1 MFKIK
6 SIYLLL
12 ILLCVSTV
20 SAATVSNFSTGQS
33 SLVSIPFIG
42 SNTSTTFQ
50 IYKYATINS
59 SYFNLTGV
67 APINNLGFES
77 GNTNE
82 WNFVGDG
89 GVTNTLPAYILST
102 YIWSGTYYFDS
113 FVETTGGCDSGYLN
127 RILYKSNQSELTIL
141 AYANYHYRIGG
152 TSPLNYSDFDLSLY
166 NETAKVATLYSNNV
180 SSEYSSNITI
190 NLNLSA
196 YQGNVFTLNLTQNA
210 CTPSGAGTWYS
221 DFLIDIAHTSNV
233 TANING
239 GSNFYNSNGYFTS
252 TNITTNFTSQLQTYL
267 NSCTMDSNGLCLVPL
282 NISSQTPGLIN
293 LTNLNITYSFQ
304 AGLLTRVRNADTNGL
319 INGTQLILSN
329 TTTQYTTII
338 NYSGNDTVFLP
349 LSVIPSGSVTLTYSA
364 TGYDT
369 ATYNLVLDNISVANL
384 TAFLQNNTAANA
396 ISVTILVRNT
406 NNVQIENALVEIY
419 RSINGTYMLVGQDY
433 TDGTGQITAVLD
445 STLLYSLQISKSGYN
460 TRNQTLNPVSSLVTI
475 TLSSA
480 VSAVPETPL
489 QNLYWLL
496 EPDLIS
502 TQIQPFS
509 LTINT
514 TTNSLEWYNVT
525 LVMNNGTV
533 LNTTSG
539 SNSNGGKITITYNVS
554 KLYNALSNQTII
566 LKGYFKKVNQSQ
578 YQFFNVKIYTLYSI
592 PSFNYTGNAS
602 VNAIKDSSVNSNNK
616 PSPLFAGLLVFAIIL
631 VVSGSVY
638 MQSGA
643 RTPSLALGVIILTFF
658 AYIGWIDW
666 ILWLPIVLIAL
677 GLAKGEDRR

>member
-20 SAATVSNFSTGQS
+20 SAATLTTWNNSQSTVDLNFS
-33 SLVSIPFIG
+33 
-42 SNTSTTFQ
+42 
-50 IYKYATINS
+50 
-59 SYFNLTGV
+59 
-67 APINNLGFES
+67 NN
-77 GNTNE
+77 NNDT
-82 WNFVGDG
+82 
-89 GVTNTLPAYILST
+89 AYILLPK
-102 YIWSGTYYFDS
+102 YINISNAIFNITNVTTQTVIPSSS
-113 FVETTGGCDSGYLN
+113 FG
-127 RILYKSNQSELTIL
+127 NQSIAGSCIFGSTNE
-141 AYANYHYRIGG
+141 RFV
-152 TSPLNYSDFDLSLY
+152 TSGSSGNC
-166 NETAKVATLYSNNV
+166 AKSYD
-180 SSEYSSNITI
+180 
-190 NLNLSA
+190 
-196 YQGNVFTLNLTQNA
+196 LNLTNSTNIYFTYYGGQSGGNNFNFSFA
-210 CTPSGAGTWYS
+210 IAYTNNTVIESFDNQALPVGSYVNISNNLRANYNGTYRLLFNVIPNGVGGVILAESYATNLILNVTPA
-221 DFLIDIAHTSNV
+221 NV
-233 TANING
+233 TAYIS
-239 GSNFYNSNGYFTS
+239 GSAISNTTLLNSTYVTNNFTTILQSYLAACTADSNGYCTVPITI
-252 TNITTNFTSQLQTYL
+252 TNAYNKSYMQLK
-267 NSCTMDSNGLCLVPL
+267 D
-282 NISSQTPGLIN
+282 
-293 LTNLNITYSFQ
+293 LNITYSIY

-319 INGTQLILSN
+319 INGSQLILSN
-329 TTTQYTTII
+329 TTTQYTTTI

-349 LSVIPSGSVTLTYSA
+349 WNVIPTGTVTLTYSA

-369 ATYNLVLDNISVANL
+369 ATYSLTLNSTNLANL
-384 TAFLQNNTAANA
+384 TAFLQNTTAANA

-496 EPDLIS
+496 EPDLID

-509 LTINT
+509 LMINT